1 MVISFLSFSVL
12 LLALF
17 CRDIKFSPL
26 GDLIWNQ
33 QFWPQID
40 WISSLM
46 LIVILL
52 SFTQGGLIKYTGLVR
67 VFKKDIQLN
76 TSSFRALFHASEM
89 VGHLTK
95 YIQFRGNNGKGER
108 GKVTYGSQ
116 RKEVSLWKYDEQNGR
131 GGKFAGRWKTW
142 DIALTV
148 SVLVPPPLPSL
159 QATITVS
166 IFTRGLLLQTAYS
179 LVFCFCSSIAKLLFD
194 INLMTLENRITPP
207 LQYFHPCFDSAAGA
221 GSGMKL
227 VMRGNISSC
236 E

>member
-1 MVISFLSFSVL
+1 MVTSFFSFSVL

-76 TSSFRALFHASEM
+76 TSSYWPLFHASEM

-148 SVLVPPPLPSL
+148 SVLVPPPLPSIY
-159 QATITVS
+159 ANIIIS
-166 IFTRGLLLQTAYS
+166 AFTRGPLLQTELRISCIS
-179 LVFCFCSSIAKLLFD
+179 LMFLSSQIV
-194 INLMTLENRITPP
+194 IWN
-207 LQYFHPCFDSAAGA
+207 
-221 GSGMKL
+221 
-227 VMRGNISSC
+227 
-236 E
+236 

>member
-1 MVISFLSFSVL
+1 MWWFHFSSFSVL

-148 SVLVPPPLPSL
+148 SVLVPPPFLPSL
-159 QATITVS
+159 LPSPSLFSQEGHYCKLNCV
-166 IFTRGLLLQTAYS
+166 S
-179 LVFCFCSSIAKLLFD
+179 LVFRLCSSLAKLLFE
-194 INLMTLENRITPP
+194 INLMTL
-207 LQYFHPCFDSAAGA
+207 
-221 GSGMKL
+221 
-227 VMRGNISSC
+227 
-236 E
+236 

>member
-1 MVISFLSFSVL
+1 MVTSFLSFSVL

-40 WISSLM
+40 WISSLV
-46 LIVILL
+46 LIVIQL
-52 SFTQGGLIKYTGLVR
+52 SFTQGGLIKYTGLLR
-67 VFKKDIQLN
+67 VFKNNIQLN

-148 SVLVPPPLPSL
+148 SVLVPPFLPSML
-159 QATITVS
+159 TSSFLFAQEGHYCKLNCVLS
-166 IFTRGLLLQTAYS
+166 
-179 LVFCFCSSIAKLLFD
+179 CFSLLF
-194 INLMTLENRITPP
+194 
-207 LQYFHPCFDSAAGA
+207 F
-221 GSGMKL
+221 
-227 VMRGNISSC
+227 SSQIIIWY
-236 E
+236 